1 MIAFIYQQIFFF
13 TTPVSKYLQT
23 EGIDY
28 VIAWNK
34 IVTLT
39 TNIEKITE
47 TYEQIKSRAVTFMD
61 TVETKLDHLE
71 NIYIQNTFPTRRN
84 KKTKIESGEFG
95 NDSATNF
102 SPEKKF
108 KVDVFQRISDV
119 VSMSMRERFMKNK
132 KLFNAMAY
140 LDPKRFNDIN
150 NKILD
155 FSGKYT

>member
-1 MIAFIYQQIFFF
+1 MELAAISSMTVRRALYRTEPYYLGELTDLHSSIRQIF
-13 TTPVSKYLQT
+13 PL
-23 EGIDY
+23 
-28 VIAWNK
+28 N
-34 IVTLT
+34 
-39 TNIEKITE
+39 E

-84 KKTKIESGEFG
+84 KKTKIQSGELG

-119 VSMSMRERFMKNK
+119 VSMSMRERYMKNK